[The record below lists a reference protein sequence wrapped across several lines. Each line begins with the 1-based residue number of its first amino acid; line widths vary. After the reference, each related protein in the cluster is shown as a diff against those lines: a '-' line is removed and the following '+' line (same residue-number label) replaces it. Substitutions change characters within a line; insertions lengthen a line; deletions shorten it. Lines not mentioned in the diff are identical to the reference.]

1 MKQNNYT
8 AKDIERYHSGQLS
21 SAEMHALEK
30 AALDDLFLADA
41 LEGYQHTGT
50 ATADLTSLQQKLQG
64 RIQKEEGKRKT
75 FFIGNNWMKI
85 AALFIL
91 FAGGGW
97 LVFQMFADGNKKSEI
112 AVTPASQQKTPTTSE
127 NRGDSIKVYSDAP
140 STNNIPLN
148 ESTPAT
154 GKNATKKK
162 EITPSTNN
170 RELVIIESHPQRN
183 VTFPSVSNQ
192 SFDSLQTMAM
202 KRFEPSA
209 LKKDASADSLLA
221 RSAGYEKEKSRAK
234 NSEEF
239 SARLHPFSTD
249 KKISG
254 QVSGVKVDTIKNFDV
269 VLQPAPMAEVEVV
282 VVNQNKT
289 VARQDARRRMHI
301 TVDTLEPVEGWT
313 NFGDYIAT
321 NMRAPEELET
331 KPVKGE
337 VELSFE
343 VNKQG
348 EPVNIT
354 VVRSLC
360 EKCDEEAIRLLKEG
374 PRWKKNKKK
383 GKVKFNF

>member
-41 LEGYQHTGT
+41 LEGYQHTQT
-50 ATADLTSLQQKLQG
+50 ATGDLTSLQQKLHA
-64 RIQKEEGKRKT
+64 RIQNEDKRKI
-75 FFIGNNWMKI
+75 FFVGNNWMKI

-97 LVFQMFADGNKKSEI
+97 LVFQTFSGDDKQPELATIPATQKQAPVPSTQGPTEQMAADSSQVSLDMTANGQTVSKQANEKKDVRSNTNLTVATTPLQVQTSPSTLSTQVTDSVKEQVYAHAEI
-112 AVTPASQQKTPTTSE
+112 TAPTSDKTSE
-127 NRGDSIKVYSDAP
+127 SRLSKEAYYKKQDA
-140 STNNIPLN
+140 
-148 ESTPAT
+148 
-154 GKNATKKK
+154 
-162 EITPSTNN
+162 
-170 RELVIIESHPQRN
+170 
-183 VTFPSVSNQ
+183 
-192 SFDSLQTMAM
+192 
-202 KRFEPSA
+202 
-209 LKKDASADSLLA
+209 
-221 RSAGYEKEKSRAK
+221 
-234 NSEEF
+234 
-239 SARLHPFSTD
+239 
-249 KKISG
+249 ISG
-254 QVSGVKVDTIKNFDV
+254 KVSGFVDTIKNFDV

-282 VVNQNKT
+282 VVNKNKT

-313 NFGDYIAT
+313 NFGDYIAA

-360 EKCDEEAIRLLKEG
+360 GKCDEEAIRLLKEG